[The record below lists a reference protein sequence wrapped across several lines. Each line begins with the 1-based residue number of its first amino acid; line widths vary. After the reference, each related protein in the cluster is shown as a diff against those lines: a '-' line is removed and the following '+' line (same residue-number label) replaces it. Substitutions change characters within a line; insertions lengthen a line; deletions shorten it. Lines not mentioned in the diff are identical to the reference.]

1 MPWYCQIY
9 IASVFTLIETIWSK
23 IWAKLV
29 PKNSKSPLL
38 VDVCCSKT
46 SSLTLPSTCNSFFTL
61 YLLYLPIWFTDYNMS
76 AIRIEVNSVKYLAS
90 KLLDQCWVINLL
102 LRCHD
107 WQLELERGWSTC
119 FCLIQGCSIQKVNRL
134 RFLCVLDLEADGR
147 GSRCWAGHRWGRLR
161 SDGCVEL
168 F

>member
-1 MPWYCQIY
+1 MQQVHFRLTCR
-9 IASVFTLIETIWSK
+9 
-23 IWAKLV
+23 
-29 PKNSKSPLL
+29 
-38 VDVCCSKT
+38 SKT
-46 SSLTLPSTCNSFFTL
+46 SSCNTCRYFSPFIAF
-61 YLLYLPIWFTDYNMS
+61 LYLPIWFTDYNMS

-107 WQLELERGWSTC
+107 WQLKLGWGWSTC

-134 RFLCVLDLEADGR
+134 RFLCVLDLEANGR
-147 GSRCWAGHRWGRLR
+147 GSRCWAGHGRGRLR

-168 F
+168 SYSLFISDVVARVCHSCN